1 MEHRF
6 YTLDVF
12 TNSRF
17 EGNPLA
23 VFTDGDSLSND
34 QMLAIAREM
43 NLAETVFV
51 QKPTD
56 ERALARLRIFT
67 TREELK
73 LAGHPVIG
81 TWFLLAELGV
91 VPAQEGGV
99 HIMQETGA
107 GVFPVEIRFK
117 DGRPQ
122 RVTMTQTEAA
132 FRPIEIQKSRSAKAL
147 GPQRRKI
154 FDPHLEPECV
164 STGIFN
170 LMVPL
175 KNRAALGKISM
186 NMFELRKLLGKNA
199 TMAYCFALRRQ
210 QQSLLARHAALG
222 NLRGSRHRLRR
233 RLARRVSGRHGKLA
247 PGHTLSILQGEE
259 MGRPS
264 HIEVEVTQ
272 SGKKLV
278 PRVSGAAVK
287 VFEGT
292 ITSKPHGTRP
302 AGRARATAWAE
313 PIHLDRSQSMLIYFA
328 RDAFVDGVQDAV
340 HKRSRI
346 FRGKFL
352 RQIDGFVQ
360 DHLWRRVR
368 GPQLVN
374 RQPQD
379 RAVDNGKPLQPP
391 ILRLLDDQFVD
402 RRRILARPL
411 RITDSQTPAWSPS
424 AFAARQNLASSFAGS
439 CSLMSH

>member
-34 QMLAIAREM
+34 RMQAIAREM

-99 HIMQETGA
+99 HVMQETGA
-107 GVFPVEIRFK
+107 GVLPVEIRFK

-132 FRPIEIQKSRSAKAL
+132 FRPIKFKKAALAKSL
-147 GPQRRKI
+147 GLSPKD
-154 FDPHLEPECV
+154 FDPHLDPECV

-175 KNRAALGKISM
+175 RNRAALSKIVM
-186 NMFELRKLLGKNA
+186 NMFDLRKLLGKNS
-199 TMAYCFALRRQ
+199 TMAYCFALNGNGKVCSRGMLPWEIYEDPATGSAAG
-210 QQSLLARHAALG
+210 SLGAYL
-222 NLRGSRHRLRR
+222 
-233 RLARRVSGRHGKLA
+233 VKHGKLA

-272 SGKKLV
+272 RGKKLV

-292 ITSKPHGTRP
+292 IT
-302 AGRARATAWAE
+302 
-313 PIHLDRSQSMLIYFA
+313 
-328 RDAFVDGVQDAV
+328 V
-340 HKRSRI
+340 
-346 FRGKFL
+346 
-352 RQIDGFVQ
+352 
-360 DHLWRRVR
+360 
-368 GPQLVN
+368 
-374 RQPQD
+374 
-379 RAVDNGKPLQPP
+379 
-391 ILRLLDDQFVD
+391 
-402 RRRILARPL
+402 
-411 RITDSQTPAWSPS
+411 
-424 AFAARQNLASSFAGS
+424 
-439 CSLMSH
+439 

>member
-12 TNSRF
+12 TTTRF

-23 VFTDGDSLSND
+23 VITDGDGLSDD

-43 NLAETVFV
+43 NLSETVFV
-51 QKPTD
+51 QRPTED
-56 ERALARLRIFT
+56 EALARLRIFT

-99 HIMQETGA
+99 HILQQTGA
-107 GVFPVEIRFK
+107 GILPVEIRFK

-122 RVTMTQTEAA
+122 RVTMTQKEAA
-132 FRPIEIQKSRSAKAL
+132 FRPAKLKKSALAAALGISAKD
-147 GPQRRKI
+147 
-154 FDPHLEPECV
+154 FDPKLEPECV

-175 KNRAALGKISM
+175 KSRAALEKIEM
-186 NMFELRKLLGKNA
+186 NMIELRRLLGKTA
-199 TMAYCFALRRQ
+199 TMAYCFALGPNGKAFSRGMLPWELYEDAATGSAAG
-210 QQSLLARHAALG
+210 SLGAYL
-222 NLRGSRHRLRR
+222 
-233 RLARRVSGRHGKLA
+233 VRHGKLA
-247 PGHTLSILQGEE
+247 PGHTLTILQGEE

-287 VFEGT
+287 VFEGS
-292 ITSKPHGTRP
+292 I
-302 AGRARATAWAE
+302 
-313 PIHLDRSQSMLIYFA
+313 
-328 RDAFVDGVQDAV
+328 
-340 HKRSRI
+340 
-346 FRGKFL
+346 
-352 RQIDGFVQ
+352 
-360 DHLWRRVR
+360 RV
-368 GPQLVN
+368 
-374 RQPQD
+374 
-379 RAVDNGKPLQPP
+379 
-391 ILRLLDDQFVD
+391 
-402 RRRILARPL
+402 
-411 RITDSQTPAWSPS
+411 
-424 AFAARQNLASSFAGS
+424 
-439 CSLMSH
+439 